1 MNTYLFN
8 VQTTVEVQ
16 ADCEEAALEIL
27 SDGIVRD
34 QDILLVQVTA

>member
-1 MNTYLFN
+1 MNTYLYN
-8 VQTTVEVQ
+8 VQMTVEVQ
-16 ADCEEAALEIL
+16 ADSEEAALDLL